1 MDEEKNRKSKKRLK
15 IVCLLVLIVILA
27 MILEAGILINVNTR
41 NANKTS
47 LVLLN
52 QAINIIEKNQ
62 KNEADMIES
71 LKEDFITV
79 QRLCLISLMPS
90 QKQSTT
96 KRSCR
101 K

>member
-27 MILEAGILINVNTR
+27 MILEAGILVNVNTR
-41 NANKTS
+41 NVNKTS

-71 LKEDFITV
+71 LKEDYIIRAKAV
-79 QRLCLISLMPS
+79 SYILNAKPEAEH
-90 QKQSTT
+90 
-96 KRSCR
+96 
-101 K
+101 